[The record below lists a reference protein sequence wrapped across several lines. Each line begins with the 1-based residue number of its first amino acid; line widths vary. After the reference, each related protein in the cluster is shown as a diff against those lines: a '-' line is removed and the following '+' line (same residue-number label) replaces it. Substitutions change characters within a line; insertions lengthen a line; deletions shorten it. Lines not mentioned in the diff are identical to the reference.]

1 MKILLILLSV
11 ILCSCSKPLMNKE
24 AVFLFLNKNPDILK
38 EYLMMKSQTN
48 PQKRMADL
56 SLKEI
61 HEARNKNLPFDFK
74 ENDIIIPGKKTII
87 GIETSL
93 DCTILCK
100 NNFNEVKKFALKNDI
115 GVGLILSKSKNKKL
129 ELYTLSAME
138 LYAEKKL
145 LIIDSVI
152 NNPNEPL
159 ENLSKMMKIDHLAT
173 INNIKNIN
181 INLKDTSPTPL
192 IYINTLTIKGI
203 YRQEAINEVFKL
215 LY

>member
-1 MKILLILLSV
+1 
-11 ILCSCSKPLMNKE
+11 MNKE
-24 AVFLFLNKNPDILK
+24 AVFLFLNKNPEILK
-38 EYLMMKSQTN
+38 EYLMMKSETN

-61 HEARNKNLPFDFK
+61 HEARNKNLPFNFI
-74 ENDIIIPGKKTII
+74 ETDIIIPGKKTII

-93 DCTILCK
+93 DCPILCK

-129 ELYTLSAME
+129 ELYTLSAMN
-138 LYAEKKL
+138 LYPDKKL
-145 LIIDSVI
+145 LIIDLVI
-152 NNPNEPL
+152 NNPNQPL
-159 ENLSKMMKIDHLAT
+159 ENLSKMIKIDHLAT
-173 INNIKNIN
+173 INNIKNID
-181 INLKDTSPTPL
+181 IILKETTPTPL